1 MIDYFNILRECGYS
15 PRDEGDYYRM
25 AAVYRGGNNPTSLI
39 VWKNNGRF
47 IDFVS
52 DEKGSFSKLIALTL
66 NISLAEAEKKV
77 GEKSQ
82 DESFEIKEEFQISPE
97 VVFNK
102 EEISIFLPIYNFYN
116 KKGVSTETLKFF
128 NSGYCSKGKLND
140 RYVFPIFDRDGRIVG
155 LAGRDMLGYRDV
167 KWKLLG
173 KKKDWCYPYYFNRD
187 EFVNTKEVILVE
199 SIGDML
205 ALWEAG
211 IKNTL
216 VLFGK
221 VLLSETLKT
230 LIGINPSKI
239 IIATNND
246 FADDKGV
253 NHGLIAANKIKTGL
267 ANLFSV
273 NKLEIRVPEKN
284 DFGDMTKEEILNW
297 KNKNNE

>member
-1 MIDYFNILRECGYS
+1 MIDYYNLLRECGYA

-25 AAVYRGGNNPTSLI
+25 PAVYRGGNNPTSLI

-66 NISLAEAEKKV
+66 KIPLEEAEKKV
-77 GEKSQ
+77 GEGSS
-82 DESFEIKEEFQISPE
+82 DEVFEVKEEYQIMPE

-102 EEISIFLPIYNFYN
+102 EQIEVFLPIYNFYN
-116 KKGVSTETLKFF
+116 KRGVSTETLKFF
-128 NSGYCSKGKLND
+128 KSGYCSKGKLSD
-140 RYVFPIFDRDGRIVG
+140 RYVFPIFDENGRIVG
-155 LAGRDMLGYRDV
+155 LAGRDMLGHRDN

-173 KKKDWCYPYYFNRD
+173 HKRNWNYPYFFNK
-187 EFVNTKEVILVE
+187 ECLESAKEVILVE

-205 ALWEAG
+205 ALWEVG

-221 VLLSETLKT
+221 VLFPTNLKIV
-230 LIGINPSKI
+230 LGINPDKV

-246 FADDKGV
+246 FDDEKGV
-253 NHGLIAANKIKTGL
+253 NHGLIAAQKIKTGL
-267 ANLFSV
+267 EKFFSV
-273 NKLEIRVPEKN
+273 KKIEIRVPQKN
-284 DFGDMTKEEILNW
+284 DFGEMTKQEIIDW
-297 KNKNNE
+297 KNE